1 MAIEVTDIEE
11 ASAPESAPQ
20 ESVPEEESAPSQEE
34 PPKQEAKMPAK
45 RGRPPGAKDKAP
57 RKRRPVSIEPPPPRP
72 LTRLTRQSSALKAR
86 RVQLVEEE
94 SSEEATPP
102 PSPRTQRH
110 QEWTAYRQRQAD
122 THQANVNRYASLF
135 DRMLA

>member
-11 ASAPESAPQ
+11 AAPESVPESAPESAPQ
-20 ESVPEEESAPSQEE
+20 ESVPESAPESD
-34 PPKQEAKMPAK
+34 PEAKVSPAK

-57 RKRRPVSIEPPPPRP
+57 RKRRPMSIEPPRP
-72 LTRLTRQSSALKAR
+72 VTRRSAPK
-86 RVQLVEEE
+86 RVQIVEDE
-94 SSEEATPP
+94 SSEEVTPP
-102 PSPRTQRH
+102 LSPRTQRH

-122 THQANVNRYASLF
+122 THQANVNRYATLF

>member
-11 ASAPESAPQ
+11 AAPESVSESAPESAPQ
-20 ESVPEEESAPSQEE
+20 ESVPESAPESAP
-34 PPKQEAKMPAK
+34 EAKVSPAK
-45 RGRPPGAKDKAP
+45 RGRPSGAKDKAP
-57 RKRRPVSIEPPPPRP
+57 RKRRPVSIEPPRP
-72 LTRLTRQSSALKAR
+72 VTRRSAVR
-86 RVQLVEEE
+86 RVQMVEDE
-94 SSEEATPP
+94 SSEEVTPP

>member
-1 MAIEVTDIEE
+1 MPIEITDIEE
-11 ASAPESAPQ
+11 ANAPESAPQ
-20 ESVPEEESAPSQEE
+20 SVPEDSVSEESAPSQEE
-34 PPKQEAKMPAK
+34 PSKAPTK

-57 RKRRPVSIEPPPPRP
+57 RKRRPISIEPPPPRP
-72 LTRLTRQSSALKAR
+72 VTRRSSAPK
-86 RVQLVEEE
+86 RVQIVEDE
-94 SSEEATPP
+94 SSEEVTPP

>member
-11 ASAPESAPQ
+11 ASAPQE
-20 ESVPEEESAPSQEE
+20 ESVPEESAPSQEE
-34 PPKQEAKMPAK
+34 PPKTEVSPAK

-72 LTRLTRQSSALKAR
+72 ITRRSSAPKAR
-86 RVQLVEEE
+86 RVQIVEDE

>member
-11 ASAPESAPQ
+11 AAPESAPQESAPESAPQ
-20 ESVPEEESAPSQEE
+20 ESVPESAPESAP
-34 PPKQEAKMPAK
+34 EAKVSPAK
-45 RGRPPGAKDKAP
+45 RGRPSGAKDKAP
-57 RKRRPVSIEPPPPRP
+57 RKRRPMSIEPPPRP
-72 LTRLTRQSSALKAR
+72 VTRRSAPK
-86 RVQLVEEE
+86 RVQIVEDE
-94 SSEEATPP
+94 SSEEVTPP

>member
-11 ASAPESAPQ
+11 ASAPESAPESAPQ
-20 ESVPEEESAPSQEE
+20 ESVPQEESAEE
-34 PPKQEAKMPAK
+34 PPEAKVSPAK

-57 RKRRPVSIEPPPPRP
+57 RKRRPISIEPPPRP
-72 LTRLTRQSSALKAR
+72 VTRRSSAPK
-86 RVQLVEEE
+86 RVQIVEDE
-94 SSEEATPP
+94 SSEEVTPP

-122 THQANVNRYASLF
+122 THQANVNRYATLF

>member
-11 ASAPESAPQ
+11 AAPESAPQ
-20 ESVPEEESAPSQEE
+20 ESPPQSASQESVPESAPESA
-34 PPKQEAKMPAK
+34 PEAKVSPAK
-45 RGRPPGAKDKAP
+45 RGRPSGAKDKAP
-57 RKRRPVSIEPPPPRP
+57 RKRRPVSIEPPPRP
-72 LTRLTRQSSALKAR
+72 VTRRSAVR
-86 RVQLVEEE
+86 RVQMVEDE
-94 SSEEATPP
+94 SSEEVTPP

>member
-11 ASAPESAPQ
+11 AAPESVSESAPESAPQ
-20 ESVPEEESAPSQEE
+20 ESVPESAPESAP
-34 PPKQEAKMPAK
+34 EAKVSPAK
-45 RGRPPGAKDKAP
+45 RGRPSGAKDKAP
-57 RKRRPVSIEPPPPRP
+57 RKRRPTSIEQPRP
-72 LTRLTRQSSALKAR
+72 VPRRSAPK
-86 RVQLVEEE
+86 RVQIVEDE
-94 SSEEATPP
+94 SSEEVTP

-122 THQANVNRYASLF
+122 THQANVNRYATLF

>member
-11 ASAPESAPQ
+11 AAPESAPQ
-20 ESVPEEESAPSQEE
+20 ESAPESASQESVPEIAPESAP
-34 PPKQEAKMPAK
+34 EAKVSPAK
-45 RGRPPGAKDKAP
+45 RGRPSGAKDKAP
-57 RKRRPVSIEPPPPRP
+57 RKRRPMSIEQPRP
-72 LTRLTRQSSALKAR
+72 VTRRSAPR
-86 RVQLVEEE
+86 RVQIVEDE
-94 SSEEATPP
+94 SSEEVTPP

-122 THQANVNRYASLF
+122 THQANVNRYATLF

>member
-1 MAIEVTDIEE
+1 MAIEVSDIEE
-11 ASAPESAPQ
+11 ASAPQE
-20 ESVPEEESAPSQEE
+20 ESVPQEESAPSQEE
-34 PPKQEAKMPAK
+34 PPKEEAENVAPAK

-57 RKRRPVSIEPPPPRP
+57 RKRPRAASPEPPPPRP
-72 LTRLTRQSSALKAR
+72 LTRRSSAPTASR
-86 RVQLVEEE
+86 RVRVVEEYE
-94 SSEEATPP
+94 SSEEATLP

>member
-1 MAIEVTDIEE
+1 MTRR
-11 ASAPESAPQ
+11 SAP
-20 ESVPEEESAPSQEE
+20 
-34 PPKQEAKMPAK
+34 
-45 RGRPPGAKDKAP
+45 
-57 RKRRPVSIEPPPPRP
+57 
-72 LTRLTRQSSALKAR
+72 R
-86 RVQLVEEE
+86 RVQIVEDE
-94 SSEEATPP
+94 SSEEVTPP

>member
-20 ESVPEEESAPSQEE
+20 ESAPESVPQESAPEE
-34 PPKQEAKMPAK
+34 PSEAKASPAK

-72 LTRLTRQSSALKAR
+72 VTRRSSAPK
-86 RVQLVEEE
+86 RVQIVEDE
-94 SSEEATPP
+94 SSEEVTPL

>member
-1 MAIEVTDIEE
+1 MTRR
-11 ASAPESAPQ
+11 SAP
-20 ESVPEEESAPSQEE
+20 
-34 PPKQEAKMPAK
+34 K
-45 RGRPPGAKDKAP
+45 
-57 RKRRPVSIEPPPPRP
+57 
-72 LTRLTRQSSALKAR
+72 
-86 RVQLVEEE
+86 RVQIVEDE
-94 SSEEATPP
+94 SSEEVTPP

>member
-11 ASAPESAPQ
+11 AAPESAPQ
-20 ESVPEEESAPSQEE
+20 ESAPESASQESVPEIAPESAP
-34 PPKQEAKMPAK
+34 EAKVSPAK
-45 RGRPPGAKDKAP
+45 RGRPSGAKDKVP
-57 RKRRPVSIEPPPPRP
+57 RKRRPMSIEQPRP
-72 LTRLTRQSSALKAR
+72 VTRRSAPR
-86 RVQLVEEE
+86 RVQIVEDE
-94 SSEEATPP
+94 SSEEVTPP

>member
-11 ASAPESAPQ
+11 AAPESVPESAPESAPQ
-20 ESVPEEESAPSQEE
+20 ESVPESAPESAPEVKVS
-34 PPKQEAKMPAK
+34 PAK
-45 RGRPPGAKDKAP
+45 RGRPSGAKDKAP
-57 RKRRPVSIEPPPPRP
+57 RKRRPMSIEPPPRP
-72 LTRLTRQSSALKAR
+72 VTRRSAPK
-86 RVQLVEEE
+86 RVQIVEDE
-94 SSEEATPP
+94 SSEEVTPP

>member
-11 ASAPESAPQ
+11 AAPESAPQ
-20 ESVPEEESAPSQEE
+20 ESAPESASQESVPDIAPESAP
-34 PPKQEAKMPAK
+34 EATRIPAK
-45 RGRPPGAKDKAP
+45 RGRPSGAKDKAP
-57 RKRRPVSIEPPPPRP
+57 RKRRPVSIEPPPRP
-72 LTRLTRQSSALKAR
+72 VTRRSAPR
-86 RVQLVEEE
+86 RVQIVEDE
-94 SSEEATPP
+94 SSEEVTPP

>member
-11 ASAPESAPQ
+11 AAPESAPQ
-20 ESVPEEESAPSQEE
+20 ESAPESASQESVPEIAPESVP
-34 PPKQEAKMPAK
+34 EATRIPAK
-45 RGRPPGAKDKAP
+45 RGRPSGAKDKAP
-57 RKRRPVSIEPPPPRP
+57 RKRRPMSIEQPRP
-72 LTRLTRQSSALKAR
+72 VTRRSAPR
-86 RVQLVEEE
+86 RVQIVEDE
-94 SSEEATPP
+94 SSEEVTPP

>member
-11 ASAPESAPQ
+11 TAPESVSESAPESAPQ
-20 ESVPEEESAPSQEE
+20 ESVPESAPESAP
-34 PPKQEAKMPAK
+34 EAKVSPAK
-45 RGRPPGAKDKAP
+45 RGRPSGAKDKAP
-57 RKRRPVSIEPPPPRP
+57 RKRRPMSIEPPPRP
-72 LTRLTRQSSALKAR
+72 VTRRSAVR
-86 RVQLVEEE
+86 RVQIVEDE

-102 PSPRTQRH
+102 LSPRTQRH

>member
-11 ASAPESAPQ
+11 ASAPQE
-20 ESVPEEESAPSQEE
+20 ESVPQEESAPSQEE
-34 PPKQEAKMPAK
+34 PPEAKVSPAK

-57 RKRRPVSIEPPPPRP
+57 RKRRPVSIEPPPRP
-72 LTRLTRQSSALKAR
+72 VTRRSSAPK
-86 RVQLVEEE
+86 RVQIDDE
-94 SSEEATPP
+94 SSEEVTP

-122 THQANVNRYASLF
+122 THQANVNRYATLF

>member
-11 ASAPESAPQ
+11 ASAPQE
-20 ESVPEEESAPSQEE
+20 ESVPQEESAPSQEE
-34 PPKQEAKMPAK
+34 PPKAEVSPAK

-57 RKRRPVSIEPPPPRP
+57 RKRRPVSIEPPPRP
-72 LTRLTRQSSALKAR
+72 VTRRSSAPK
-86 RVQLVEEE
+86 RVQIVEDE
-94 SSEEATPP
+94 SSEEVTPP

-122 THQANVNRYASLF
+122 THQANVNRYATLF

>member
-11 ASAPESAPQ
+11 ASAPQ
-20 ESVPEEESAPSQEE
+20 ESVPEESAPSQEE
-34 PPKQEAKMPAK
+34 PPEAKVSPAK

-57 RKRRPVSIEPPPPRP
+57 RKRRPMSIEPPRP
-72 LTRLTRQSSALKAR
+72 VTRRSAPK
-86 RVQLVEEE
+86 RVQIVEDE
-94 SSEEATPP
+94 SSEEVTPP

>member
-1 MAIEVTDIEE
+1 MAIEVTEIEE
-11 ASAPESAPQ
+11 AAPESAPQ
-20 ESVPEEESAPSQEE
+20 ESAPESASQESVPEIAPESAP
-34 PPKQEAKMPAK
+34 EAKVSPAK
-45 RGRPPGAKDKAP
+45 RGRPSGAKDKAP
-57 RKRRPVSIEPPPPRP
+57 RKRRPMSIEQPRP
-72 LTRLTRQSSALKAR
+72 VTRRSAVR
-86 RVQLVEEE
+86 RVQMVENE
-94 SSEEATPP
+94 SSEEVTPP

>member
-11 ASAPESAPQ
+11 AAPESAPQ
-20 ESVPEEESAPSQEE
+20 ESAPESASQESVPESAPESA
-34 PPKQEAKMPAK
+34 PEAKIAK
-45 RGRPPGAKDKAP
+45 RGRPSGAKDKAP
-57 RKRRPVSIEPPPPRP
+57 RKRRPVSIEQPRP
-72 LTRLTRQSSALKAR
+72 VTRRSAPR
-86 RVQLVEEE
+86 RVQIVQDE
-94 SSEEATPP
+94 SSEEVTPP

>member
-1 MAIEVTDIEE
+1 MAIEVTEIEE
-11 ASAPESAPQ
+11 AAPESAPQ
-20 ESVPEEESAPSQEE
+20 ESAPESASQESVPEIAVESAP
-34 PPKQEAKMPAK
+34 EAKIAK
-45 RGRPPGAKDKAP
+45 RGRPSGAKDKAP
-57 RKRRPVSIEPPPPRP
+57 RKRRPVSIEQPRP
-72 LTRLTRQSSALKAR
+72 VTRRSAVR
-86 RVQLVEEE
+86 RVQMVEDE
-94 SSEEATPP
+94 SSEEVTPP

>member
-11 ASAPESAPQ
+11 AAPESAPQ
-20 ESVPEEESAPSQEE
+20 ESPPESASQESVPESAPESA
-34 PPKQEAKMPAK
+34 PEAKVSPAK
-45 RGRPPGAKDKAP
+45 RGRPSGAKDKAP
-57 RKRRPVSIEPPPPRP
+57 RKRRPMSIEPPPRP
-72 LTRLTRQSSALKAR
+72 VTRRSSAPK
-86 RVQLVEEE
+86 RVQIVEDE
-94 SSEEATPP
+94 SSEEVTPP

-122 THQANVNRYASLF
+122 THQANVNRYATLF

>member
-11 ASAPESAPQ
+11 ASAPQESAPQ
-20 ESVPEEESAPSQEE
+20 EESAPSQEE
-34 PPKQEAKMPAK
+34 PPKEEAKVSPAK

-72 LTRLTRQSSALKAR
+72 ITRRSSAPK
-86 RVQLVEEE
+86 RVQIVEDE

>member
-11 ASAPESAPQ
+11 AAPESAPQ
-20 ESVPEEESAPSQEE
+20 ESPPESASQESVPESAPESA
-34 PPKQEAKMPAK
+34 PEAKVSPAK
-45 RGRPPGAKDKAP
+45 RGRPSGAKDKAP
-57 RKRRPVSIEPPPPRP
+57 RKRRPMSIEQPRP
-72 LTRLTRQSSALKAR
+72 VTRRSAPR
-86 RVQLVEEE
+86 RVQIVEDE
-94 SSEEATPP
+94 SSEEVTPP

>member
-11 ASAPESAPQ
+11 TAPESVSESAPESAPQ
-20 ESVPEEESAPSQEE
+20 ESVPESASESAS
-34 PPKQEAKMPAK
+34 EAKVSPAK

-57 RKRRPVSIEPPPPRP
+57 RKRRPISIESPPRP
-72 LTRLTRQSSALKAR
+72 VTRRSSAPK
-86 RVQLVEEE
+86 RVQIVEDE
-94 SSEEATPP
+94 SSEEVTPP

-122 THQANVNRYASLF
+122 THQANVNRHACLF